1 MESPLAGAVE
11 SGDVSQVIHL
21 LNEGVD
27 VNSPTGLNGETALM
41 LAAYSGNIEILT
53 FLLSSHNININQQDL
68 SGQTAL
74 IIAAYQGHQEFVQYL
89 ISRQGV
95 NPNLADYRGV
105 TPLLAAIL
113 HGQTLVANT
122 LLSLET
128 IDINCT
134 DLDSRTPLLAAIS
147 QGMPDTVVRLVSSS
161 RLRLDQVSGEGKT
174 ALQVARDTGQSKIAQ
189 ILETAEKT
197 RNISAYIRLDSP
209 GNNIE
214 QRLRNGFRCILIS
227 ISLSASR
234 LPFRLGLKKSCLF
247 SKFLFGCELYDKP
260 RKLLVKFRFKSVGRL
275 VEVIVLCWKC
285 PNICWSYIND
295 DHYSIVH

>member
-27 VNSPTGLNGETALM
+27 VNCPTGLNGETALM

-53 FLLSSHNININQQDL
+53 FLLSSPNININQQDL

-89 ISRQGV
+89 ISRQAV

-113 HGQTLVANT
+113 HGQTHVANT
-122 LLSLET
+122 LLSLDT
-128 IDINCT
+128 IDINCA
-134 DLDSRTPLLAAIS
+134 DLDTRTPLLAGDEKILIFHFLLYTLLPRAAIS
-147 QGMPDTVVRLVSSS
+147 QGMPDTVVRLVSCS

-174 ALQVARDTGQSKIAQ
+174 ALQVARDTGQTKIAQ

-197 RNISAYIRLDSP
+197 RNISSYIRMDSQ

-214 QRLRNGFRCILIS
+214 QRLRNGFRYVETINTNYYL
-227 ISLSASR
+227 
-234 LPFRLGLKKSCLF
+234 LKVELF
-247 SKFLFGCELYDKP
+247 D
-260 RKLLVKFRFKSVGRL
+260 
-275 VEVIVLCWKC
+275 
-285 PNICWSYIND
+285 
-295 DHYSIVH
+295 

>member
-27 VNSPTGLNGETALM
+27 VNEGTGLNGETALM

-53 FLLSSHNININQQDL
+53 FLLSSPNININQQDL

-113 HGQTLVANT
+113 HGQTHVANT
-122 LLSLET
+122 LLSLDT
-128 IDINCT
+128 IDINCA
-134 DLDSRTPLLAAIS
+134 DLDTRTPLLAGEEKILIFFRTFLTYNLLRPAIS
-147 QGMPDTVVRLVSSS
+147 QGMPDTVVRLVSCS

-174 ALQVARDTGQSKIAQ
+174 ALQVARDTGQTKIAQ
-189 ILETAEKT
+189 ILESAEKT
-197 RNISAYIRLDSP
+197 RNISSYIRIDSQS
-209 GNNIE
+209 NNIE
-214 QRLRNGFRCILIS
+214 QRLRNGFRYVDIS
-227 ISLSASR
+227 ISITKEGR
-234 LPFRLGLKKSCLF
+234 GQKKIMDI
-247 SKFLFGCELYDKP
+247 Y
-260 RKLLVKFRFKSVGRL
+260 
-275 VEVIVLCWKC
+275 
-285 PNICWSYIND
+285 
-295 DHYSIVH
+295 